1 MLLVVALVNQTF
13 PEWTHIEMR
22 FERCIGTAAVSVEVF
37 FFVWGLSKTFL
48 ICDGRCE
55 AKFQPQHDDER
66 LCERLLGQ

>member
-37 FFVWGLSKTFL
+37 FLSGASQRPF
-48 ICDGRCE
+48 
-55 AKFQPQHDDER
+55 
-66 LCERLLGQ
+66 